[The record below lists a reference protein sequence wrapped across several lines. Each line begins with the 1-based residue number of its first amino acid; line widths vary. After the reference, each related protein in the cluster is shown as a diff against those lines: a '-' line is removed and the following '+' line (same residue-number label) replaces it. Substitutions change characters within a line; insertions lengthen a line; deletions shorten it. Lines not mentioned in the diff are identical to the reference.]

1 MTKDKLV
8 MEIKALREIV
18 AMGQDKLGED
28 QYLDMEMMQAKVD
41 KACQVVAEFSPEDA
55 GEVRKP
61 LSMLLE
67 DLESYSSIISKRQ
80 DELDNET
87 KDNDTTVEQ

>member
-1 MTKDKLV
+1 MTKDKLI
-8 MEIKALREIV
+8 MEIKALREIIS
-18 AMGQDKLGED
+18 MGQSKLEED

-41 KACQVVAEFSPEDA
+41 EACQVVAEFSPEDA
-55 GEVRKP
+55 GEVREP

-67 DLESYSSIISKRQ
+67 DLESYSSIIRKRQ